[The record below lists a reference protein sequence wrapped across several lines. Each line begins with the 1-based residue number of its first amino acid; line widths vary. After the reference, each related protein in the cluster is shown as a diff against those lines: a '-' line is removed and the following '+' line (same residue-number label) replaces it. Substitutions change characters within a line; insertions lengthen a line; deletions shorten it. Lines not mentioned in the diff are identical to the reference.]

1 MLKNSADN
9 ELWTKHSDFEDF
21 TIILDWFVKYFIM
34 THGIYI
40 PTYLDVWYY
49 L

>member
-9 ELWTKHSDFEDF
+9 ELWTKHSDVEDF
-21 TIILDWFVKYFIM
+21 KIILDWFEKYSLM

-40 PTYLDVWYY
+40 PMY
-49 L
+49 